1 MFFIHSFFNLFILS
15 INLYL
20 SPVLCL
26 ARMLCA
32 QGEQN
37 TIEFLPCRLIRILV
51 QGPKGLQINFSEYMN
66 FLKEHAKMSIFIFQ
80 EDHLSL
86 YQWVPLGGL
95 NTEKRV
101 NPDP

>member
-1 MFFIHSFFNLFILS
+1 MLGR
-15 INLYL
+15 
-20 SPVLCL
+20 VLC
-26 ARMLCA
+26 AK
-32 QGEQN
+32 GNQN
-37 TIEFLPCRLIRILV
+37 TIKFLPCRLRVFV
-51 QGPKGLQINFSEYMN
+51 QRPKGLWMNFSEYMN

-95 NTEKRV
+95 NTEKRM